1 MKPQPR
7 VVQQKPTQILSPML
21 SSWRLPLFFA
31 RRYLFSRKRV
41 GAINIISGISVAGVA
56 FGTAALL
63 CTLSVFN
70 GFRDLIG
77 SLYTTFDPQIE
88 VVPTQGKFATADDPA
103 LAKMRAL
110 PEVEAFSFCL
120 EDNALILFRGRPTVI
135 MLKGVD
141 DNFDRVTGIRS
152 ILYGTGSYQLHR
164 AGINYAIP
172 GIGLASTMGGIDFGT
187 LQICAPR
194 KGERVNLANPG
205 ESFNADDVTSPKV
218 CFDVKQRR
226 YDENYLITSLAFA
239 QGLFEQP
246 GCITGLELKLRP
258 TADTERVKA
267 RMQQIAGQRF
277 KVLNQLEQQQEVFNV
292 MNIEKMMAYLF
303 LTFILLVA
311 CFNIIGSVS
320 MLIIDKRGDVQ
331 TLRNLG
337 ASDKLIFRI
346 FLYEGRFIA
355 VVGAIIGTLIG
366 LGLCWLQQMFG
377 FIKLGGSAGNF
388 IIDAYPVSIH
398 ATDIALVFATVIVV
412 GFVAVWYPVKYLSKR
427 FLND

>member
-1 MKPQPR
+1 M
-7 VVQQKPTQILSPML
+7 
-21 SSWRLPLFFA
+21 RLPLFMAF
-31 RRYLFSRKRV
+31 RYLFSRKRV

-77 SLYTTFDPQIE
+77 SLYTTFDPPLE

-103 LAKMRAL
+103 LLKMRQL
-110 PEVEAFSFCL
+110 KEVKAASFCL
-120 EDNALILFRGRPTVI
+120 EDNALILFRGHPTVI
-135 MLKGVD
+135 TLKGVD
-141 DNFDRVTGIRS
+141 DNYDQVTGIRS

-164 AGINYAIP
+164 GTLNYGIP
-172 GIGLASTMGGIDFGT
+172 GIGLASTMGGIDYGT

-205 ESFNADDVTSPKV
+205 ESFNADDLTSSKV
-218 CFDVKQRR
+218 CFNVNQRK
-226 YDENYLITSLAFA
+226 YDENYLITSLTFA

-246 GCITGLELKLRP
+246 GCITGMEVSLHP
-258 TADTERVKA
+258 HANIDRVKEQ
-267 RMQQIAGQRF
+267 MQQIGGTRF
-277 KVLNQLEQQQEVFNV
+277 RVMNQLEQQQEVFNV
-292 MNIEKMMAYLF
+292 MNIEKTMAYFF

-320 MLIIDKRGDVQ
+320 MLIIDKQHDVA
-331 TLRNLG
+331 TLHHLG
-337 ASDKLIFRI
+337 ASRRLVFRI

-355 VVGAIIGTLIG
+355 LLGAAIGTLLG
-366 LGLCWLQQMFG
+366 LALCWLQQSFG
-377 FIKLGGSAGNF
+377 LIKMGGANSNF

-398 ATDIALVFATVIVV
+398 PSDVLLVLATVIVV
-412 GFVAVWYPVKYLSKR
+412 GFASVWWPIKYQ
-427 FLND
+427 LNKAIKA

>member
-1 MKPQPR
+1 M
-7 VVQQKPTQILSPML
+7 
-21 SSWRLPLFFA
+21 RLPLFMA

-77 SLYTTFDPQIE
+77 SLYTTFDPQLE

-103 LAKMRAL
+103 LTQMQQIKGVKAT
-110 PEVEAFSFCL
+110 SFCL
-120 EDNALILFRGRPTVI
+120 EDNALILFRGHPTVI
-135 MLKGVD
+135 TLKGVD
-141 DNFDRVTGIRS
+141 DNYDQVTGIRS
-152 ILYGTGSYQLHR
+152 ILYGTGTYQLHR
-164 AGINYAIP
+164 GSLNYGIP
-172 GIGLASTMGGIDFGT
+172 GIGLASTMGGIDYGT

-205 ESFNADDVTSPKV
+205 ESFNADDLTSPKV
-218 CFDVKQRR
+218 CFDVNQRK
-226 YDENYLITSLAFA
+226 YDENYLITSLTFA

-246 GCITGLELKLRP
+246 GCVTGMEVSLQPGANLERI
-258 TADTERVKA
+258 KA
-267 RMQQIAGQRF
+267 QMQQIGGSRF
-277 KVLNQLEQQQEVFNV
+277 KVMDQLEQQQEVFNV
-292 MNIEKMMAYLF
+292 MSIEKTMAYFF

-320 MLIIDKRGDVQ
+320 MLIIDKRQDVN

-337 ASDKLIFRI
+337 ASDRLIFRI

-355 VVGAIIGTLIG
+355 LLGAIIGTVVG
-366 LGLCWLQQMFG
+366 LGLCWLQQAFG
-377 FIKLGGSAGNF
+377 LIKMGTAKSNF

-398 ATDIALVFATVIVV
+398 VSDVALVLITVIVV
-412 GFVAVWYPVKYLSKR
+412 GFASVWWPVKYQTRKIKG
-427 FLND
+427 